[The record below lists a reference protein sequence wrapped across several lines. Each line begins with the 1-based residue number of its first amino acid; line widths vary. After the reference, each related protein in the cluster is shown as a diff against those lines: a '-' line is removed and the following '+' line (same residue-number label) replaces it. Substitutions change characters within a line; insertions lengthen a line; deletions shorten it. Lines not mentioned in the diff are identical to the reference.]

1 MMRKIILGTI
11 IALLFAACAN
21 GQNKN
26 KKETEMKTIE
36 INKEQFLQKV
46 VNYEVNSTEWK
57 YLGDKPAIIDFYAS
71 WCGPC
76 KMLGP
81 VIDQLAEEL
90 EGKIPVG
97 KIDVDECREVAM
109 EYGVMSIPTVIY
121 FKNGLEVKRFVGVQ
135 TKEKLLEAA
144 KELE

>member
-1 MMRKIILGTI
+1 MSAIHFS
-11 IALLFAACAN
+11 AEEFN
-21 GQNKN
+21 
-26 KKETEMKTIE
+26 KTISE
-36 INKEQFLQKV
+36 
-46 VNYEVNSTEWK
+46 S
-57 YLGDKPAIIDFYAS
+57 PAIVDFWAT

-90 EGKIPVG
+90 EGKKQKR